1 MTDDRFDDLMRDAAR
16 SYRVPPEPAPLDAIW
31 AEVEQAHFGAPGART
46 DGGTTGTPV
55 RVLHPVGTGDR
66 MPARG
71 RTPWTGSAWTGGAW
85 TGGSWMRTVAGLAA
99 GLLLGLGI
107 GRYSARGVAGPHA
120 VADASRAAARVSG
133 RTPAADRLVI
143 ARAVASS
150 GPYTVATTEYLGQ
163 TAALLLALPE
173 ELRTGRADRQFIA
186 QAGDL
191 LSTTRLLIDSP
202 ASADPELHSL
212 LSDLELVLAQIARLR
227 ATRGSAELDLITGTL
242 EGRDVI
248 LRLRSA
254 VADMSSS
261 DN

>member
-1 MTDDRFDDLMRDAAR
+1 MTDMTDARFDDLMRDAAQ
-16 SYRVPPEPAPLDAIW
+16 SYRVPPEPPPLDAIW
-31 AEVEQAHFGAPGART
+31 TAVEAAHFGAPSART
-46 DGGTTGTPV
+46 DPGTTTI
-55 RVLHPVGTGDR
+55 RVLHPDGTDDR
-66 MPARG
+66 SAAR
-71 RTPWTGSAWTGGAW
+71 RRSSWSGSAWA
-85 TGGSWMRTVAGLAA
+85 GSAWMRTAAGLAA

-107 GRYSARGVAGPHA
+107 GRYSARGAAGPQA
-120 VADASRAAARVSG
+120 VADAAQLSER
-133 RTPAADRLVI
+133 PLAADQLVI
-143 ARAVASS
+143 ARAVASG
-150 GPYTVATTEYLGQ
+150 GPYAVATTEYLGQ

-173 ELRTGRADRQFIA
+173 ELRTGRADSHFIA

-248 LRLRSA
+248 VRLRSA
-254 VADMSSS
+254 VADMPSS